1 MNHTLNEH
9 GHTVIAIGTPDSRA
23 RIKAEYPDTLDEL
36 IHDLREGLPVCHP
49 NPHVLRAAKFYL
61 KHPLLY

>member
-1 MNHTLNEH
+1 MNHTTNEH
-9 GHTVIAIGTPDSRA
+9 GHPVITIGAEHSPA
-23 RIKAEYPDTLDEL
+23 RIKVEYPDTLDEL
-36 IHDLREGLPVCHP
+36 IHDMREGLPVSHP